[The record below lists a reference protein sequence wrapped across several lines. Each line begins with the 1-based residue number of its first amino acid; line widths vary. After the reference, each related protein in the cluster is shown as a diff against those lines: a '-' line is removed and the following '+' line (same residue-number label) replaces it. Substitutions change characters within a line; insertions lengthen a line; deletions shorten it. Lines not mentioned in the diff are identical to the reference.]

1 MLGFWHMPISSY
13 RERIKKLEQR
23 RLLAGRLFDQGET
36 QAAVAKKFGV
46 TRAAACQWHT
56 TWKTDRHRGL
66 RSQGPSG
73 ATPKLNETQ
82 KRQLKRAILKG
93 PSKAGYATDFW
104 TLERLRALAKKTV
117 RVDLGTTSVWR
128 RVIEL
133 GFSVQKPDRR
143 ARERD
148 EKAITGWKLNTFP
161 HLKKMGS
168 YPRVSHR
175 F

>member
-1 MLGFWHMPISSY
+1 MPISPY
-13 RERIKKLEQR
+13 RKRIKKLEQR
-23 RLLAGRLFDQGET
+23 RLLAGRLFDQGKT
-36 QAAVAKKFGV
+36 QAAVSARFGV
-46 TRAAACQWHT
+46 TRAAACQWYAA
-56 TWKTDRHRGL
+56 WKADRRRGL
-66 RSQGPSG
+66 RSKGPSG
-73 ATPKLNETQ
+73 ATPKLNEAQ
-82 KRQLKRAILKG
+82 KRTLRHAILKG
-93 PSKAGYATDFW
+93 PAKAGYATDFW

-117 RVDLGTTSVWR
+117 RVNLGTTSVWR